1 MSYKTGNSKPLEE
14 ITLEDILENP
24 IWEWSLDG
32 EDNDEQDETW
42 QRPII
47 ETDNVTMEMYNPTI
61 SLKIKNTDL
70 FGSAE
75 YDYETESLSAIS
87 IWKENEW
94 ILLSDFEKS
103 TPITFI
109 SIPKINGIE
118 NVEFVCDNIMSD
130 IANRK

>member
-118 NVEFVCDNIMSD
+118 NVEFVCDDIMSD